1 MRKASDK
8 TKNILA
14 YVAEHPK
21 AKAKQIAEHF
31 GVTTGYVYNL
41 VHKAKKTY
49 EGTKAP
55 LPPVTRTKFDNMA
68 ELTYQQTKGYRR
80 HPITG
85 KALMQGADIVTTHHT
100 DTVDS
105 PAHYKVGGMEVI
117 DFIEAKGLGYNLGN
131 VVKYI
136 ARADHKGNKYEDLC
150 KARWYLNRAI
160 ASVSNNT

>member
-68 ELTYQQTKGYRR
+68 ELAYQQTKGYRR
-80 HPITG
+80 HPTTG

-100 DTVDS
+100 DMVDS

-136 ARADHKGNKYEDLC
+136 SRADHKGNKYEDLC

>member
-55 LPPVTRTKFDNMA
+55 LPPVTRIKFDNMA
-68 ELTYQQTKGYRR
+68 ELAYQQTKGYRR
-80 HPITG
+80 HPATG

-100 DTVDS
+100 DMVDS

>member
-55 LPPVTRTKFDNMA
+55 LKPFTQITPERMKELVYQHTRPK
-68 ELTYQQTKGYRR
+68 QR
-80 HPITG
+80 
-85 KALMQGADIVTTHHT
+85 MQGADIVTTHHT
-100 DTVDS
+100 DMVDS